1 MSLDYHVGDD
11 SCQPLPA
18 NTPDLKKYLVLVR
31 CGTYSYDDKLR
42 NLVAKGALYVMFYND
57 DSGRG
62 TVIPDDPIV
71 VNATGMVSPEIGADW
86 VRLLKDGPKLTINVP
101 TPSMASRLSF

>member
-11 SCQPLPA
+11 TCQPLPA
-18 NTPDLKKYLVLVR
+18 NTPDLKKYLMLVR
-31 CGTYSYDDKLR
+31 CGTYSYEDKLR

-57 DSGRG
+57 ESGRG

-71 VNATGMVSPEIGADW
+71 INAIVINAIGMLSPEIGAD
-86 VRLLKDGPKLTINVP
+86 
-101 TPSMASRLSF
+101 